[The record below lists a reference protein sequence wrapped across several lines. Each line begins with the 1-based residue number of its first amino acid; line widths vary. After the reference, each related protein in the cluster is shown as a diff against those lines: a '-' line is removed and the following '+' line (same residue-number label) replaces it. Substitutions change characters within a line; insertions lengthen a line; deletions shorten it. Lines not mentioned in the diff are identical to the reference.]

1 MGHVPYK
8 GSGPAVADLIAG
20 QVQMVMGNPADFIQ
34 QAKGGKIVLLGV
46 SSARRAAKL
55 PDVPPIADTYPGF
68 DIVTWNGFL
77 APTATPRPIVEQ
89 LAREVARAVREPVT
103 AERLEGI
110 GVDPVGN
117 TPAEFSEFI
126 RRDAP
131 LWREAVNAAGIKP
144 E

>member
-1 MGHVPYK
+1 MALYDRGLGLV
-8 GSGPAVADLIAG
+8 AVLDL
-20 QVQMVMGNPADFIQ
+20 
-34 QAKGGKIVLLGV
+34 GG
-46 SSARRAAKL
+46 
-55 PDVPPIADTYPGF
+55 D
-68 DIVTWNGFL
+68 
-77 APTATPRPIVEQ
+77 
-89 LAREVARAVREPVT
+89 
-103 AERLEGI
+103 GI